1 MEITAV
7 QYQRIAPSLPRQRG
21 NVKLQNLQLLN
32 ALLYVAEQGCKWR
45 GLPKRF
51 GNWHTIYTRMN
62 RWSKSGVL
70 DRVFEQLQRE
80 QIVRIRIEAVSL
92 DSTTVKVHPDGTG
105 ALKKRTA
112 GHRQIARRMDHQDS
126 YGCRKCANGYDLCPL
141 PRASLRRRRRPQTA
155 GRHRTLASPAAPGHG
170 RGLRGQPNP
179 ATGSGLRFHPGGPTT
194 TKPAGALA
202 VRPGHVPQAQRN

>member
-1 MEITAV
+1 MLRCMEITEA
-7 QYQRIAPSLPRQRG
+7 QYQRIASSLPRQRG
-21 NVKLQNLQLLN
+21 NVKLNNLQLLK
-32 ALLYVAEQGCKWR
+32 ALLYVAEHGSKWR

-70 DRVFEQLQRE
+70 DQVFEQLQRE

-105 ALKKRTA
+105 ALKKTDP

-126 YGCRKCANGYDLCPL
+126 YGCRKCSNGYNLRSL
-141 PRASLRRRRRPQTA
+141 AGASL
-155 GRHRTLASPAAPGHG
+155 
-170 RGLRGQPNP
+170 
-179 ATGSGLRFHPGGPTT
+179 
-194 TKPAGALA
+194 
-202 VRPGHVPQAQRN
+202 